1 MTIVSIVAAV
11 IACLAAG
18 AAIAALLRMRAKT
31 RTLEEEIERGQAHFD
46 EVLSREAEVRAA
58 ELEQNL
64 ALARSQAL
72 SVLAEEERR
81 ITEERRRDVAE
92 RERDATAKLVA
103 ALTDVQRSVEQRFA
117 DWGTDVTTLQQSL
130 ASELERIGQ
139 RQQQLVAGIETKI
152 DAESERFESALE
164 EHRARIARTRED
176 LDRAVQEV
184 AAAVAAELEAHAAE
198 RRRELNEVAERLRRR
213 ERELQEQIDHEQ
225 SEATQRV
232 AIQLQDVER
241 RQLEQVRRARLARD
255 PARSRG
261 GRDPVR
267 RDGPQGARGCRT
279 PACPRARALGRAFC
293 PPGGGGDRRAHR
305 LGAAGGRDPDSGA
318 DPPAGV
324 ALRAHLSRWR

>member
-18 AAIAALLRMRAKT
+18 AAIAALTRMRART
-31 RTLEEEIERGQAHFD
+31 RTLEQEIERGQARFD
-46 EVLSREAEVRAA
+46 EVLSREAETRAA

-139 RQQQLVAGIETKI
+139 RQQQLVAAIEAKI
-152 DAESERFESALE
+152 DAENERFENALE
-164 EHRARIARTRED
+164 EHRSRVARTREE

-184 AAAVAAELEAHAAE
+184 AAAVAAELEGHAAE
-198 RRRELNEVAERLRRR
+198 RRRALQEVAERLRRR
-213 ERELQEQIDHEQ
+213 EQELQEQIDHEQ

-241 RQLEQVRRARLARD
+241 RQLEQVRRLVSRETQHAAEAAATQFDETVRKAREDAARRLARELELSVERFARQAEGAIAERID
-255 PARSRG
+255 SELRAVESRIAELTRRLESLSARS
-261 GRDPVR
+261 
-267 RDGPQGARGCRT
+267 
-279 PACPRARALGRAFC
+279 
-293 PPGGGGDRRAHR
+293 
-305 LGAAGGRDPDSGA
+305 
-318 DPPAGV
+318 
-324 ALRAHLSRWR
+324 